1 MFKGN
6 DRHQNYVIDFEQV
19 NANWILFTL
28 WFQELY
34 LSENYFYE
42 FDKILKKNKKSNL
55 WTKKGCF
62 KRSLTKTMRSYMFA
76 QNGMIFV
83 LTVE

>member
-6 DRHQNYVIDFEQV
+6 DRHQNYVIELEQV

-42 FDKILKKNKKSNL
+42 FDNLKKNKRSNL
-55 WTKKGCF
+55 
-62 KRSLTKTMRSYMFA
+62 
-76 QNGMIFV
+76 
-83 LTVE
+83 

>member
-55 WTKKGCF
+55 
-62 KRSLTKTMRSYMFA
+62 
-76 QNGMIFV
+76 
-83 LTVE
+83 

>member
-6 DRHQNYVIDFEQV
+6 DRHQNYVIELEQV

-42 FDKILKKNKKSNL
+42 FDNLKKNKRSNL

-62 KRSLTKTMRSYMFA
+62 KRSLAKTMRSYMFA